1 MNHQW
6 LWKCWIGFNHTQI
19 QHGRERAIVYD
30 RQNFSDTEKQYSITE
45 WEALSVMVAIQKCR
59 PYLLGN
65 HFIVVMDHQALKWLM
80 SLHDPTGRPAQLAL
94 TLQRYDF
101 TIQYRPRKDY
111 SNADVLSWHFY
122 TISQ

>member
-6 LWKCWIGFNHTQI
+6 LWKYWIGFNHTQI

-45 WEALSVMVAIQKCR
+45 WEALSVTVAIQKCR

-65 HFIVVMDHQALKWLM
+65 HFIVVMDHQALKWLV
-80 SLHDPTGRPAQLAL
+80 SAWPNWKTSPAGFDIAKIWLHYSIPPQKR
-94 TLQRYDF
+94 LQ
-101 TIQYRPRKDY
+101 
-111 SNADVLSWHFY
+111 
-122 TISQ
+122 